1 MKNLIAALAL
11 IIALSAIFSWIDYRP
26 MKTAISDG
34 YGAMR
39 KGDSGPVIPGDGDQ
53 LADVDILPQSV
64 SELSEGEL
72 QEDEPAEEVE
82 AIKVIKQES
91 SEESIQN
98 QSEEAEEEENKMD
111 GMCVFW
117 HAVAA
122 ILIGQLSVPL
132 VTFLLKK
139 IKEGKTN
146 EQN

>member
-11 IIALSAIFSWIDYRP
+11 IIALSAIFSCLDYRP

-72 QEDEPAEEVE
+72 KEDESAEEAE
-82 AIKVIKQES
+82 ATQAIKQVT
-91 SEESIQN
+91 SEESTQEH
-98 QSEEAEEEENKMD
+98 SEEAKEEQRKM
-111 GMCVFW
+111 GEMVVVFW
-117 HAVAA
+117 HGVAA
-122 ILIGQLSVPL
+122 VLIGESAALMVAIA
-132 VTFLLKK
+132 FMK
-139 IKEGKTN
+139 IKGGKN
-146 EQN
+146 HD